1 MDALSDCCLKPQF
14 QPSPPNPNSSVCT
27 SYEALKASQFYFLF
41 ILCFTLFL
49 ASSHAQ
55 PQSYVSHAA
64 HAVLALSHSLSH
76 SVIVVHL
83 SRSFSF
89 CFSHFVLLSHSPL
102 FSLLRLTTHNHIH
115 ADHHKQI
122 KPNSHIYVFHSAESR
137 FGFSAD
143 FGFLADSPIR
153 RDNLA

>member
-1 MDALSDCCLKPQF
+1 MKLSQGFSILSLVCSLFHSLSCFL
-14 QPSPPNPNSSVCT
+14 SHSVT
-27 SYEALKASQFYFLF
+27 QLL
-41 ILCFTLFL
+41 
-49 ASSHAQ
+49 
-55 PQSYVSHAA
+55 
-64 HAVLALSHSLSH
+64 LSHSLSH

-143 FGFLADSPIR
+143 FGHSTHFSFSAGFGQPTPIWPLDR
-153 RDNLA
+153 FRPFSQIPH